1 MKRFKEKWN
10 IDSNYQLVIIFI
22 VFAITGSLSLFVSNP
37 ILEAL
42 SIKKKILSPWIFW
55 PLRIMIVFPVY
66 QILILIIGAIFG
78 QFSFF
83 WKFEKKFL
91 KRIGFKNIKD

>member
-42 SIKKKILSPWIFW
+42 SIQKNLVSLDIL
-55 PLRIMIVFPVY
+55 
-66 QILILIIGAIFG
+66 A
-78 QFSFF
+78 
-83 WKFEKKFL
+83 
-91 KRIGFKNIKD
+91 FKNNDSISYLPITYIDHRCNFWSI